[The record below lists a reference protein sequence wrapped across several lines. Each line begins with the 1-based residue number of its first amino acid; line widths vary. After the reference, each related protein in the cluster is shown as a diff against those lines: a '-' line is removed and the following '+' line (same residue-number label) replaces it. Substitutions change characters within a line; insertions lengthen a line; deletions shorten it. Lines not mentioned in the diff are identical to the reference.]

1 MKDRRPDREK
11 PSSNERPTK
20 RMAAIWLLME
30 TEYDCVT
37 ENPVKVET
45 FGLVDVPN
53 RGIMRFCVPEVV
65 PR

>member
-1 MKDRRPDREK
+1 
-11 PSSNERPTK
+11 
-20 RMAAIWLLME
+20 MAAIWLLME

-53 RGIMRFCVPEVV
+53 RGI
-65 PR
+65 